1 MSAAPSDENAVLRQR
16 LLAKEASLRDLTKRY
31 LQFVQAIET
40 KPVEECQPLYQALLK
55 EIARY
60 ELAVS
65 KARSLIDT
73 NERQVADYDK
83 MRQSIEEEMGTT
95 QSDIQRL
102 GEQLQEERK
111 LRQQKEQ
118 YAALAHRINQYP
130 PRQETQAEIQK
141 LNGELETLKA
151 EGEAVQAKLEMRSKR
166 FAGFTH
172 ALHDLQLQLA
182 EEGAAE

>member
-102 GEQLQEERK
+102 RTVMTRLGIQLK
-111 LRQQKEQ
+111 DVCVVGK
-118 YAALAHRINQYP
+118 
-130 PRQETQAEIQK
+130 
-141 LNGELETLKA
+141 
-151 EGEAVQAKLEMRSKR
+151 
-166 FAGFTH
+166 
-172 ALHDLQLQLA
+172 
-182 EEGAAE
+182 